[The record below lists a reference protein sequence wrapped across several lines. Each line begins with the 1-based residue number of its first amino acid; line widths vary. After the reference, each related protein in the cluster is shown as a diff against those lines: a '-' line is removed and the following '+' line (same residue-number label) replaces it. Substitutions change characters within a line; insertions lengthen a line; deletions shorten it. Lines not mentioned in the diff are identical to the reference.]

1 MGEDNKPMTQSERHR
16 KWRNSNDEIKKNQ
29 RRNSYKR
36 TAKTFIRNYAT
47 KEDLDE
53 IENMIDAKESGLDV

>member
-1 MGEDNKPMTQSERHR
+1 MGEDNKPMTQSERNR